1 MSIQSYKQSKVLNYY
16 NNIMRPHKLNI
27 ENVSRKEYDDDIIK
41 MIEQEQN
48 CQEDSE
54 DSSYPW
60 LYL

>member
-1 MSIQSYKQSKVLNYY
+1 
-16 NNIMRPHKLNI
+16 MRPHKLNI